1 MFLKT
6 KIEEY
11 TKKFYRDM
19 PNGYQES
26 IQKGLLAVRSF
37 SHHMSYGKGTKDEN
51 ICRLADEI
59 ETADAI
65 LIGAGS
71 GLSTSAGFTYSGER
85 FARYFFDFIEKYGIS
100 DIYSGGF
107 YQKAEGA
114 LISVMPAFII
124 IFLRLTSQ
132 IGRAHV

>member
-6 KIEEY
+6 MTEEY

-19 PNGYQES
+19 PNGYHES
-26 IQKGLLAVRSF
+26 IQKGLLAVRNF
-37 SHHMSYGKGTKDEN
+37 SRHMSYGKGTEKEN
-51 ICRLADEI
+51 IRRLADEI
-59 ETADAI
+59 ETADTI

-85 FARYFFDFIEKYGIS
+85 FERYFFDFIEKYGIS

-107 YQKAEGA
+107 YPFPDKETYWAW
-114 LISVMPAFII
+114 
-124 IFLRLTSQ
+124 
-132 IGRAHV
+132 